1 MEQEQQFL
9 VFSYIAPPQSK
20 NIHPFWF
27 SKMKKFKIPQIL
39 RNIVIPD
46 LSVCVG
52 ATKGIHSIAIFF

>member
-20 NIHPFWF
+20 KIYSFWF
-27 SKMKKFKIPQIL
+27 SKRKKFKIPQIL

-46 LSVCVG
+46 LSVCV
-52 ATKGIHSIAIFF
+52 